1 LAINK
6 VVVRKAQLDDS
17 KKISEISGRLFKQT
31 YEGKMPSED
40 LDVYITEEFKQEL
53 KIEELKDS
61 SITTFI
67 AETEGKAIG
76 YAQIR
81 KKQMPFTSD
90 NSCEL
95 ELWRIYLDSLY
106 QRIGIGNLLLGKV
119 SEVARDL
126 SSDYIWL
133 GVWDQNTQA
142 ISFYEK
148 NGFSVV
154 GNQQFEVGS
163 DIQNDLV
170 MVGSLSAF

>member
-1 LAINK
+1 
-6 VVVRKAQLDDS
+6 VD
-17 KKISEISGRLFKQT
+17 SEILSNISGKLFKQT
-31 YEGKMPSED
+31 YEGKMPSDD
-40 LDVYITEEFKQEL
+40 LNLYVAQDFQQEIKL
-53 KIEELKDS
+53 DELRDS
-61 SITTFI
+61 SITTII
-67 AETEGKAIG
+67 AEIEGKAIG

-81 KKQMPFTSD
+81 KKQIPFTSD
-90 NSCEL
+90 TSCEL

-106 QRIGIGNLLLGKV
+106 QGKGIGNLLLSKV
-119 SEVARDL
+119 SEVASDH

-154 GNQQFEVGS
+154 GSQQFKVGS
-163 DIQNDLV
+163 DVQNDLV